1 MFAPFRKGK
10 HSKGKES
17 YFDNIGDENII
28 LSAEP
33 DCQLEVDSAKNDD
46 FLVLSRYVEVYA
58 PAADEESSSGV
69 KPTDKIASSTRG
81 YKTAIMSPLHSGSQ
95 DQQDHTEK
103 SFSAPEVNI
112 TLIMKK
118 CQIFT

>member
-10 HSKGKES
+10 QSKGKES
-17 YFDNIGDENII
+17 YFANIGENI

-33 DCQLEVDSAKNDD
+33 DCQLDVDSAKNDD

-58 PAADEESSSGV
+58 PAAADEESPYGV
-69 KPTDKIASSTRG
+69 KPIDGTASSTRG
-81 YKTAIMSPLHSGSQ
+81 YKTAVMSPLHSGSQ

-103 SFSAPEVNI
+103 SISSPEVNI
-112 TLIMKK
+112 T
-118 CQIFT
+118 

>member
-58 PAADEESSSGV
+58 PAAVADEESYSGF
-69 KPTDKIASSTRG
+69 KPTDETASSTRD
-81 YKTAIMSPLHSGSQ
+81 YKTAVMHPLHSSGRQ
-95 DQQDHTEK
+95 DQQDHTV
-103 SFSAPEVNI
+103 SFLASEVNI
-112 TLIMKK
+112 T
-118 CQIFT
+118 